1 METAIVTFLSVFTM
15 VLCGSLLVF
24 QRGSMAKRVQEVIN
38 PRPAQRSLKE
48 AMETSG
54 FSVGGMMQRLEH
66 VVPRSKQESSVT
78 VKRLVQAGY
87 RDESAVKVF
96 YGSKAV
102 TALLLC
108 AVVLLTG
115 LGKIN
120 AFFYLMA
127 LGIGYLGP
135 DFWVG
140 QMIKRRLT
148 RLRKGLPDVLDLM
161 IICIEA
167 GLSLD
172 QATART
178 AAELHIA
185 LPDLC
190 DELGVVV
197 LEQRAGRPRA
207 EAWKNL
213 AERTGEETIGA
224 MVAMLV
230 QAEQFGTSIARSM
243 RVHSDTLRTK
253 RIQEIEEKAA
263 KLSIKLLFPLVL
275 FIFPAMFV
283 VVLGPAMITMSESF
297 KTMFSH

>member
-1 METAIVTFLSVFTM
+1 MEMAVVTFLSVFTM
-15 VLCGSLLVF
+15 FVCGYLMLF
-24 QRGSMAKRVQEVIN
+24 QRGTMAKRVQEVIN

-48 AMETSG
+48 TMEKSG
-54 FSVGGMMQRLEH
+54 FNVGGIVQRLDQ
-66 VVPRSKQESSVT
+66 VVPRSKEETSVT
-78 VKRLVQAGY
+78 VRRLVQAGY
-87 RDESAVKVF
+87 RDETAVRIF
-96 YGSKAV
+96 YGSKFV
-102 TALLLC
+102 TPLLLC
-108 AVVLLTG
+108 LVVFLTG

-120 AFFYLMA
+120 AFFFVMA
-127 LGIGYLGP
+127 LGLGFLAP
-135 DFWVG
+135 DFWLG
-140 QMIKRRLT
+140 QMIKRRMT
-148 RLRKGLPDVLDLM
+148 RLRKGLPDVMDLM

-178 AAELHIA
+178 AKELHIA

-197 LEQRAGRPRA
+197 LEQRAGRARS

-213 AERTGEETIGA
+213 AERTGEETIA
-224 MVAMLV
+224 SMVAMLV

-253 RIQEIEEKAA
+253 RIQEVEEKAA

-275 FIFPAMFV
+275 FIFPSLFV